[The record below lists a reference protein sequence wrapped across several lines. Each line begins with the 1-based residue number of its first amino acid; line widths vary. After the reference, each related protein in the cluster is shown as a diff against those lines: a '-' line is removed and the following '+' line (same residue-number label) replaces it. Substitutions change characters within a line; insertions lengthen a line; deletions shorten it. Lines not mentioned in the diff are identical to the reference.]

1 MVKLKASAKLL
12 ENVRLVTENGRGHS
26 VVCDLS
32 EAAGG
37 TNAGPTPLELAL
49 MALAGCGVII
59 YADVCKNSK
68 IDPGNIDIAV
78 EAEKASDSPTLKSV
92 TMKVNI
98 ASKARKALVEAAWR
112 RTEAGCPVMIVYK
125 ESIPVKVDVEIK
137 TSA

>member
-68 IDPGNIDIAV
+68 IDPGNIEIAV
-78 EAEKASDSPTLKSV
+78 EAEKTSDSPALKSV
-92 TMKVNI
+92 NMKVNI
-98 ASKARKALVEAAWR
+98 ATKARKALVEAAWR
-112 RTEAGCPVMIVYK
+112 RTEAGCPVMVVYK

-137 TSA
+137 TAE